1 MLRKRKDG
9 SKNKSKE
16 KKGGMGMKYI
26 VRVNN
31 IKKKAMSVPRK
42 GRVEELNK
50 IIRQYSTIER
60 RAS

>member
-16 KKGGMGMKYI
+16 KRGMGMKYI
-26 VRVNN
+26 VRVNS
-31 IKKKAMSVPRK
+31 IKKKAMNVPRK

-60 RAS
+60 GAP

>member
-1 MLRKRKDG
+1 
-9 SKNKSKE
+9 
-16 KKGGMGMKYI
+16 MKYI

-60 RAS
+60 RAP

>member
-9 SKNKSKE
+9 SKKQE
-16 KKGGMGMKYI
+16 QRKKRGMGMKYI

-50 IIRQYSTIER
+50 IIRQYLTIER
-60 RAS
+60 RAL